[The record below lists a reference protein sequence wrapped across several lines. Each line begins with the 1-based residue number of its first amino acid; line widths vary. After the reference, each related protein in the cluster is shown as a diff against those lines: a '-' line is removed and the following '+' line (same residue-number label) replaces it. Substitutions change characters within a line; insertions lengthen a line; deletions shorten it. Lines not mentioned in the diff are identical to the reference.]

1 MTRWPDFIVAG
12 SPKCGTTALHTYL
25 GEQPGVFVPV
35 EKEPHYFSSD
45 IRLRKQTSREAYLAL
60 FESAPADA
68 LVGEVSVWYLYSKVA
83 AGSIRENCGPIK
95 IVAMLRNPIEAIASL
110 HAQLVYEG
118 DETEMEL
125 RAALA
130 ANRAGRPA
138 PPSSWKGSEC
148 LDYVRVYDYVPQLE
162 RFFEVFGRERMH
174 VVLFD
179 DWKHDTRAAFG
190 EICRFLEVEPS
201 AEIEF
206 KTVNP
211 NTTVRRP
218 ALRDWSRAHN
228 SSLRRFARSLF
239 PGETLRHRV
248 RRPLARL
255 LKRSYTREERRPAM
269 AEELRTELVQT
280 LGRGVDE
287 LSELLDRDLTHW
299 LEARI
304 A

>member
-45 IRLRKQTSREAYLAL
+45 IRLRKQTSREGYLAL
-60 FESAPADA
+60 FESSSANA
-68 LVGEVSVWYLYSKVA
+68 LLGEVSVWYLYSKVA
-83 AGSIRENCGPIK
+83 ALDIRESCGPIK

-118 DETEMEL
+118 DETETDL

-130 ANRAGRPA
+130 ANRVGRPA

-162 RFFEVFGRERMH
+162 RFFDVFGRERVH
-174 VVLFD
+174 LVLFD
-179 DWKHDTRAAFG
+179 DWRSDTEAAFG
-190 EICRFLEVEPS
+190 GICRFLGVEPS
-201 AEIEF
+201 GEIEF

-211 NTTVRRP
+211 NTTVRSP
-218 ALRDWSRAHN
+218 GLRDWSRAHN
-228 SSLRRFARSLF
+228 SSLRRFARALF
-239 PGETLRHRV
+239 PGEALRHRV

-255 LKRSYTREERRPAM
+255 LKRSYTREEPRPDM
-269 AEELRTELVQT
+269 AEELRVELVQT
-280 LGRGVDE
+280 LGPGVGE

-299 LEARI
+299 LEAQV